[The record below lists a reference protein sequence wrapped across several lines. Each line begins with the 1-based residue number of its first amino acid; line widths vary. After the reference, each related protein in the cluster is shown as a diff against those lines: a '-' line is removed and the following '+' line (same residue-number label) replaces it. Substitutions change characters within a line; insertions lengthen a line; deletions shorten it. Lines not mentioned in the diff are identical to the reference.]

1 MKTFMGR
8 KYMGVKR
15 ATFLID
21 GKGKIVKIMPKVDV
35 KHHANEVLEAFK
47 ST

>member
-8 KYMGVKR
+8 KFMGVKR

-21 GKGKIVKIMPKVDV
+21 EKSTIVKIMPKVDV
-35 KHHANEVLEAFK
+35 RHHATEVLNAFR
-47 ST
+47 SL